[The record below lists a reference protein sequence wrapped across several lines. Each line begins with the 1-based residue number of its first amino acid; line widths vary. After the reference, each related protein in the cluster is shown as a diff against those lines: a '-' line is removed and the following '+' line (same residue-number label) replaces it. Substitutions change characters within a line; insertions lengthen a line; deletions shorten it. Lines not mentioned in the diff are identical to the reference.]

1 MYRIIWPE
9 LGCGGTSAI
18 ICVIHCFYFSQLKG
32 LKYEIHF
39 QYINPHCVLWPWSAA
54 FNLYLP
60 YNLGLSICSL
70 LCHNLLVLD
79 VRKWRLI
86 YYIAWL
92 QNIETDIGHIYCCVG
107 DYVLVTAVYLR
118 SCVNPNFIVYV
129 LSCLDL
135 CCDQSWRAAWAAW
148 SCMWRLL
155 PCICC
160 CCERV
165 DDWYYQLHEDC
176 WRLCFMLNNN
186 TYC

>member
-1 MYRIIWPE
+1 MLCLAFGE
-9 LGCGGTSAI
+9 C
-18 ICVIHCFYFSQLKG
+18 KG
-32 LKYEIHF
+32 W
-39 QYINPHCVLWPWSAA
+39 NPTLWIKLLSCLCTIFCHMEDCSWLVSIEYGAA

-60 YNLGLSICSL
+60 YNLGLSICTL

-92 QNIETDIGHIYCCVG
+92 QNIETDIAHIYCCVG
-107 DYVLVTAVYLR
+107 DCVLVTAVDLR
-118 SCVNPNFIVYV
+118 SCVNPNSIVYV

-160 CCERV
+160 CCDRV